1 MSRPIYTYNRIDTD
15 GNILDSGTAK
25 FYAKTYGISYQV
37 IYESY
42 KNNRLVGRSFRFT
55 KGEMIPQPEK
65 RVVKE
70 RAIKENAEGLKAKT
84 TSEIY
89 KFAGAYHELIYGSSG
104 KLINTIFLRTA

>member
-65 RVVKE
+65 RRSSTREKT
-70 RAIKENAEGLKAKT
+70 RGLIPKT
-84 TSEIY
+84 KSEIY
-89 KFAGAYHELIYGSSG
+89 TMDCGVVVELIYGSSG
-104 KLINTIFLRTA
+104 NLINTKFLKQA